1 MVENGNKPKVQVS
14 LFVPRALKQRLPTF
28 CIERGSNQTNVIAE
42 ALEGYLDCPPEGMG
56 RGRDGAMGQSMLDF
70 GLLMLQLDAEER
82 TVALSHINRDS
93 VKEVCDFVASLEVSE
108 NSTANEL
115 ARRIRETV
123 FHGDDDLSGK
133 EEASAERSSKESGR
147 RKSSDDDKAINVRL
161 SADLHR
167 RYKRES
173 IERGESV
180 NLMVVCAML
189 EYAER
194 EGFRRSREFK
204 RDRPR

>member
-1 MVENGNKPKVQVS
+1 
-14 LFVPRALKQRLPTF
+14 
-28 CIERGSNQTNVIAE
+28 
-42 ALEGYLDCPPEGMG
+42 
-56 RGRDGAMGQSMLDF
+56 MLDF
-70 GLLMLQLDAEER
+70 SLLMLQLDAEQR

-93 VKEVCDFVASLEVSE
+93 VKEVCDFVASSEVSE
-108 NSTANEL
+108 NLTANEL

-133 EEASAERSSKESGR
+133 EETSAERPSKESGR

-189 EYAER
+189 EYTER
-194 EGFRRSREFK
+194 EGF
-204 RDRPR
+204 